1 MKKIILSAIVSILFV
16 VSIYAAPA
24 SPTLTF
30 TGVSMGSCTLQW
42 TPFDDTGLIS
52 YAVIYNGVT
61 LTNSVV
67 VSPTC
72 KAIISIPNMYIDSVF
87 QVVPIKNN
95 VYQTSYYS
103 TNVTIT
109 AIPSTIYS
117 GGTKAVFPYY
127 QYYIVATPEP

>member
-1 MKKIILSAIVSILFV
+1 MKKTILSVIASMLFV
-16 VSIYAAPA
+16 ISVYSAPA

-30 TGVSMGSCTLQW
+30 AGVSMGSCTLQW
-42 TPFDDTGLIS
+42 TPFDDTGIIS

-117 GGTKAVFPYY
+117 SGTKATFPYY
-127 QYYIVATPEP
+127 NYYIVATPEP